1 MSVCPGCGVAHGGSH
16 PEMPLVELP
25 NLGAASAGWPSAVGL
40 HTFSDL
46 LEVGAVEAYRRVE
59 QAGFKP
65 SLNLLYALES
75 ALHNEH
81 WLETKRHRK
90 QELLAMLQAAKEQTA
105 R

>member
-1 MSVCPGCGVAHGGSH
+1 MSVCPGCGVAHNGSH
-16 PEMPLVELP
+16 PEMPLVQLP
-25 NLGAASAGWPSAVGL
+25 NLGASSAGWLAAAGL
-40 HTFSDL
+40 HTFSHLLDL
-46 LEVGAVEAYRRVE
+46 GAIEAYRRVE

-65 SLNLLYALES
+65 SLNLLYALEG

-90 QELLAMLQAAKEQTA
+90 QELLARLQTAKEHTS

>member
-1 MSVCPGCGVAHGGSH
+1 M
-16 PEMPLVELP
+16 P
-25 NLGAASAGWPSAVGL
+25 NLGMVSAGWLSAVSL

-46 LEVGAVEAYRRVE
+46 LGLGAVEAFRRVE

-65 SLNLLYALES
+65 SLNLLYALEG

-90 QELLAMLQAAKEQTA
+90 QELLARLQVAKEHA
-105 R
+105 SR